1 MAVPVH
7 WNRHLCFETKGN
19 AMPKSDE
26 KGAAAV
32 EFALILPVLLLILIG
47 IIEFSLAFNAQLSL
61 NQAAREGARN
71 MAIHNNPSAAATAA
85 SNAAGRLDPASVS
98 TTFSVTGGGT
108 TCAGGKQVT
117 ATTSYTLNTAT
128 GFLDAFT
135 GNIVLTGK
143 GTMQCGG

>member
-1 MAVPVH
+1 MHAK
-7 WNRHLCFETKGN
+7 NE
-19 AMPKSDE
+19 E
-26 KGAAAV
+26 GAAAV

-71 MAIHNNPSAAATAA
+71 MAIHNDTGQASSAAG
-85 SNAAGRLDPASVS
+85 NAAGRLDPSTVA
-98 TTFSVTGGGT
+98 TTFAFSGGGGS
-108 TCAGGKQVT
+108 CSAGKQVT
-117 ATTSYTLNTAT
+117 ATTSYTLQTVT
-128 GFLDAFT
+128 GFIDGFT

>member
-1 MAVPVH
+1 MHA
-7 WNRHLCFETKGN
+7 K
-19 AMPKSDE
+19 DE
-26 KGAAAV
+26 RGAAAV

-71 MAIHNNPSAAATAA
+71 MAIHNDTALAASAA
-85 SNAAGRLDPASVS
+85 SNAAGRLDPGTVSASFAVS
-98 TTFSVTGGGT
+98 GGGT
-108 TCAGGKQVT
+108 TCAAGKQVT
-117 ATTSYTLNTAT
+117 ATTSYTLQTVT
-128 GFLDAFT
+128 GFIDGFT